1 MRASRGLR
9 MASYHGNAF
18 VRSTDL
24 LALSTVTPD
33 QSYAVEVQ
41 IEDVGSSKRILN
53 AFLLRQQ
60 ALTVPFVTFQTAV
73 LHTSSFGERRIRVVT
88 QAIPTTTS
96 MSEVFSSV
104 DQIALATL
112 LANKAVERSLSHKL
126 EDARDALINKLVD
139 ILTVYKTTMTS
150 AGSGASPQLVISEN
164 MKFLPLLVLGLLKH
178 VRSLS

>member
-1 MRASRGLR
+1 
-9 MASYHGNAF
+9 
-18 VRSTDL
+18 
-24 LALSTVTPD
+24 
-33 QSYAVEVQ
+33 
-41 IEDVGSSKRILN
+41 
-53 AFLLRQQ
+53 
-60 ALTVPFVTFQTAV
+60 
-73 LHTSSFGERRIRVVT
+73 
-88 QAIPTTTS
+88 

-139 ILTVYKTTMTS
+139 ILGVYKATMTS

-178 VRSLS
+178 VSALANASWLSGAL